1 MDKRCPLRTDPQ
13 SPPSSESYR
22 KAVHAAAGRP
32 QAPPGCGPPVETFIV
47 EVGEPGLPRAPRGG
61 GAEVGRRHV
70 GQARLSVLDRWP
82 RWVAVTPA
90 KEWRQ
95 PAQRPKISRGLRRIL
110 TPWSSM
116 PPSKG
121 RSHRSG
127 PAPLA
132 SRDPAE
138 SLGTAIGLALPD
150 KGLDPSE
157 SQARPTSLRKR
168 SPAFTTGREVA
179 SPALSSMMRARPAVL
194 SGNGAKVHR
203 AVKPGSR

>member
-1 MDKRCPLRTDPQ
+1 M
-13 SPPSSESYR
+13 
-22 KAVHAAAGRP
+22 
-32 QAPPGCGPPVETFIV
+32 
-47 EVGEPGLPRAPRGG
+47 LPEEEER
-61 GAEVGRRHV
+61 
-70 GQARLSVLDRWP
+70 
-82 RWVAVTPA
+82 RWVADTLAKPGSQYWIVGHGGWQLHLRRSGGNPA
-90 KEWRQ
+90 K
-95 PAQRPKISRGLRRIL
+95 RPKISRRLRRIL

-179 SPALSSMMRARPAVL
+179 SPALSSMMRARPDVL
-194 SGNGAKVHR
+194 SGSGAKVPR
-203 AVKPGSR
+203 RNRRFAVVLLRGARTLAEGRRPLERNRGEGERLEGRCPRITVRGV